1 MFKVYKNLGW
11 FFKQEWKKYV
21 FMGCLLIILAFMTT
35 IPGKLLGNVI
45 DEINNGEIT
54 FKQVMIFFISLLII
68 PIVRYG
74 LDFTYHYLINA
85 EGQKLAYLLRQR
97 YLDHLF
103 LLDSKLYEQYTKGD
117 LIARVT
123 TDLEALMTAATTLLQ
138 EIVYQSAVIVST
150 VIMMITLISLKLTL
164 ATIFIMPIA
173 LSILN
178 VIRSRMRRYYK
189 IHKKIYSRMTERV
202 LESVEGVKVV
212 RAYVNEEQDSEGL
225 KEAILA
231 DINSWRKTVKFESIF
246 NPLFELVYWISY
258 IIAFAYGIY
267 LVINQEISIGSM
279 ITFNVYLGSLYA
291 PIMAIGNIYNAINNA
306 IIADERY
313 NEIMNT
319 LPEVKENEKP
329 TSIMTFKKIEFKNV
343 SFKYPFDLHDVI
355 NDISFTINNGETIG
369 IVGKTGAGKSTLI
382 RQLLREFN
390 VTSGNILIDNIPI
403 EDYKIDDIRGMVG
416 YVPQSH
422 VLFSKT
428 ATENILVG
436 NDNASQRMIK
446 TAIKVADFEKDIPF
460 LSDGL
465 NTIVGESGKSLSGGQ
480 KQRLSIARAIVKDP
494 EILILDDSLSAVDAT
509 TEKNI
514 ITNIKETRKGK
525 TNIIIAHRFSAIKDA
540 DKIIVLDDGKIQAMG
555 THQYLMENNEW
566 YKHQFHKQNYMGGD
580 DND

>member
-21 FMGCLLIILAFMTT
+21 FMAFLLIILAFMTT
-35 IPGKLLGNVI
+35 IPGKLLGDVI

-54 FKQVMIFFISLLII
+54 VKQVIMFFISLLVI
-68 PIVRYG
+68 PVVRYG

-85 EGQKLAYLLRQR
+85 EGQKLSYLLRQR

-103 LLDSKLYEQYTKGD
+103 SLDSKLYEQYTKGD

-138 EIVYQSAVIVST
+138 EVVYQSAVIIST
-150 VIMMITLISLKLTL
+150 VVMMIVLVSLKLTV

-212 RAYVNEEQDSEGL
+212 RAYVDEERDLAELG
-225 KEAILA
+225 EAINA
-231 DINSWRKTVKFESIF
+231 DINSWRKTVRFESVF

-258 IIAFAYGIY
+258 IIAFGFGIY
-267 LVINQEISIGSM
+267 LVISQEISIGSM

-319 LPEVKENEKP
+319 LPEVKDSEKP
-329 TSIMTFKKIEFKNV
+329 NSIMTFKTIEFNDV
-343 SFKYPFDLHDVI
+343 SFKYPFDAHNVI
-355 NDISFTINNGETIG
+355 NNISFTINNGETIG

-390 VTSGNILIDNIPI
+390 ITSGSILIDNVPI
-403 EDYKIDDIRGMVG
+403 ENYKIEDIRSMVG

-436 NDNASQRMIK
+436 NDSADIKMIK

-465 NTIVGESGKSLSGGQ
+465 DTIVGESGKSLSGGQ
-480 KQRLSIARAIVKDP
+480 KQRLSIARAIIKDP

-514 ITNIKETRKGK
+514 INNIKETRKGK
-525 TNIIIAHRFSAIKDA
+525 TNIIIAHRFSAIKEA
-540 DKIIVLDDGKIQAMG
+540 DKILVLDDGRIAAIG
-555 THQYLMENNEW
+555 NHQYLMNNNEW

>member
-21 FMGCLLIILAFMTT
+21 FMGFLLIILAFMTT

-54 FKQVMIFFISLLII
+54 FKQVMMFFISLLVI

-74 LDFTYHYLINA
+74 LDFMYHYLVNA

-138 EIVYQSAVIVST
+138 EIVYQSAVIIST

-225 KEAILA
+225 EEAILA

-246 NPLFELVYWISY
+246 NPLFELVYWIAY

-319 LPEVKENEKP
+319 LPEVKEVSSP
-329 TSIMTFKKIEFKNV
+329 TSIMTFKTIEFKNV
-343 SFKYPFDLHDVI
+343 SFKYPFDLHNVI

-390 VTSGNILIDNIPI
+390 VTSGNILIDNISI
-403 EDYKIDDIRGMVG
+403 EDYKIEDIRAMVG

-436 NDNASQRMIK
+436 NDTASQRMIK

-540 DKIIVLDDGKIQAMG
+540 DKIIVLDDGRIKSIG
-555 THQYLMENNEW
+555 THQYLMKKNEW

>member
-21 FMGCLLIILAFMTT
+21 FMGFLLIILAFMTT

-54 FKQVMIFFISLLII
+54 FKQVMMFFISLLVI

-74 LDFTYHYLINA
+74 LDFTYHYLVNA

-138 EIVYQSAVIVST
+138 EIVYQSAVIIST

-225 KEAILA
+225 EEAILA

-246 NPLFELVYWISY
+246 NPLFELVYWIAY

-319 LPEVKENEKP
+319 LPEVKEVSSP
-329 TSIMTFKKIEFKNV
+329 TSIMTFKTIEFKNV
-343 SFKYPFDLHDVI
+343 SFKYPFDLHNVI

-390 VTSGNILIDNIPI
+390 VTSGNILIDNISI
-403 EDYKIDDIRGMVG
+403 EDYKIEDIRAMVG

-422 VLFSKT
+422 ILFSKT

-436 NDNASQRMIK
+436 NDTASQRMIK

-480 KQRLSIARAIVKDP
+480 KQRLSIARAIVKNP

-540 DKIIVLDDGKIQAMG
+540 DKIIVLDDGRIKSIG

>member
-11 FFKQEWKKYV
+11 FFKQEWKKYLL
-21 FMGCLLIILAFMTT
+21 MGLLLVILAFMTT
-35 IPGKLLGNVI
+35 IPGKLLGDVI
-45 DEINNGEIT
+45 DEINNGGIT
-54 FKQVMIFFISLLII
+54 FKRAIIFFISLLII

-74 LDFTYHYLINA
+74 LDFTYHYSINY
-85 EGQKLAYLLRQR
+85 EGQKLSYLLRQR

-103 LLDSKLYEQYTKGD
+103 LLDAKLYEQYTKGD

-138 EIVYQSAVIVST
+138 EIVYQSATIISTIV
-150 VIMMITLISLKLTL
+150 MMIVLISFKLTL
-164 ATIFIMPIA
+164 ATVFIMPIA
-173 LSILN
+173 LTILN
-178 VIRSRMRRYYK
+178 IIRSRMRRYYK

-212 RAYVNEEQDSEGL
+212 RAYVAEDKDLESLAD
-225 KEAILA
+225 AINA
-231 DINSWRKTVKFESIF
+231 DINSWRKTVRFESIF

-258 IIAFAYGIY
+258 IIAFGYGIY

-279 ITFNVYLGSLYA
+279 ITFNVYLGGLYA

-319 LPEVKENEKP
+319 LPEVKEIEKP
-329 TSIMTFKKIEFKNV
+329 NSIMTFKKIEFKNV
-343 SFKYPFDLHDVI
+343 SFKYPFDLHNVI

-369 IVGKTGAGKSTLI
+369 IVGKTGSGKSTLI

-390 VTSGNILIDNIPI
+390 ITSGSILIDEIPI

-422 VLFSKT
+422 ILFSKT
-428 ATENILVG
+428 ATDNILVG
-436 NDNASQRMIK
+436 NDNANQGMIK
-446 TAIKVADFEKDIPF
+446 TALKVADFEKDIPF

-514 ITNIKETRKGK
+514 INNIKETRKGK
-525 TNIIIAHRFSAIKDA
+525 TNIIIAHRFSAIKEA
-540 DKIIVLDDGKIQAMG
+540 DKILVLDDGKIASMG
-555 THQYLMENNEW
+555 NHQYLMEHNEW

>member
-21 FMGCLLIILAFMTT
+21 FMGFLLIILAFMTT

-54 FKQVMIFFISLLII
+54 FKQVMMFFISLLVI

-74 LDFTYHYLINA
+74 LDFTYHYLVNA

-138 EIVYQSAVIVST
+138 EIVYQSAVIIST

-225 KEAILA
+225 EEAILA
-231 DINSWRKTVKFESIF
+231 DISSWRKTVKFESIF
-246 NPLFELVYWISY
+246 NPLFELVYWIAY

-319 LPEVKENEKP
+319 LPEVKEVSSP
-329 TSIMTFKKIEFKNV
+329 TSIMTFKTIEFKNV
-343 SFKYPFDLHDVI
+343 SFKYPFDLHNVI

-390 VTSGNILIDNIPI
+390 VTSGNILIDNISI
-403 EDYKIDDIRGMVG
+403 EDYKIEDIRAMVG

-422 VLFSKT
+422 ILFSKT

-436 NDNASQRMIK
+436 NDTASQRMIK

-480 KQRLSIARAIVKDP
+480 KQRLSIARAIVKNP

-540 DKIIVLDDGKIQAMG
+540 DKIIVLDDGRIKSIG

>member
-11 FFKQEWKKYV
+11 FFKQEWKKYI
-21 FMGCLLIILAFMTT
+21 FMAFLLIILAFMTT
-35 IPGKLLGNVI
+35 IPGKLLGDVI
-45 DEINNGEIT
+45 DAINNDEIT
-54 FKQVMIFFISLLII
+54 FSKTIIFFISLLII

-74 LDFTYHYLINA
+74 LDFTYHYLVNV

-103 LLDSKLYEQYTKGD
+103 LLDSKLYEKYTKGD

-123 TDLEALMTAATTLLQ
+123 TDLDALMTAATTLLQ
-138 EIVYQSAVIVST
+138 EIVYQSAAIIST
-150 VIMMITLISLKLTL
+150 VVMMITLINLKLTI
-164 ATIFIMPIA
+164 ATVFIMPIA

-212 RAYVNEEQDSEGL
+212 RAYVNEDRDLEELAD
-225 KEAILA
+225 AINA
-231 DINSWRKTVKFESIF
+231 DINSWRKTIRFESIF
-246 NPLFELVYWISY
+246 TPLFELVYWISY

-313 NEIMNT
+313 NEIMET
-319 LPEVKENEKP
+319 LPEVKDQEQP
-329 TSIMTFKKIEFKNV
+329 TSIMTFKTIKFNNV
-343 SFKYPFDLHDVI
+343 SFKYPFDLHNVI
-355 NDISFTINNGETIG
+355 NNITFTINNGETIG

-390 VTSGNILIDNIPI
+390 ITEGSILIDNIPI
-403 EDYKIDDIRGMVG
+403 EDYKIEDIRTMVG

-436 NDNASQRMIK
+436 NDNASKGMIK

-460 LSDGL
+460 LADGL
-465 NTIVGESGKSLSGGQ
+465 DTIVGESGKSLSGGQ
-480 KQRLSIARAIVKDP
+480 KQRLSIARAIIKDP
-494 EILILDDSLSAVDAT
+494 QILILDDSLSAVDAT

-514 ITNIKETRKGK
+514 IHNIKETRQGK

-540 DKIIVLDDGKIQAMG
+540 DKILVLDDGKIAGLG
-555 THQYLMENNEW
+555 THQQLMETNEW